1 MTEQTV
7 PYVATI
13 VLVHDPYEGRGYDL
27 VDREF
32 FLKYPEPVL
41 AEATWMD
48 GTKLKERYYVV
59 SLKEFMRVVPEAVND
74 SSVNW
79 TDPVLFP
86 IDFCNRSFKPN
97 YIK

>member
-1 MTEQTV
+1 METST

-13 VLVHDPYEGRGYDL
+13 VVVEDPFEGRGYDL

-41 AEATWMD
+41 AEAEWLD
-48 GTKLKERYYVV
+48 GTKMKERYYVV
-59 SLKEFMRVVPEAVND
+59 SLEEFMRVVPEAQKD
-74 SSVNW
+74 ASVKW
-79 TDPVLFP
+79 TENILFP
-86 IDFCNRSFKPN
+86 IDFCNRSFKPK

>member
-1 MTEQTV
+1 MEKTV

-13 VLVHDPYEGRGYDL
+13 VVVEDPFLDRGYSL

-41 AEATWMD
+41 ADATWLD
-48 GTKLKERYYVV
+48 GTKLKERYFVV
-59 SLKEFMRVVPEAVND
+59 DLKEFMRVVPEAINEKQD
-74 SSVNW
+74 W
-79 TDPVLFP
+79 TDDVLFP
-86 IDFCNRSFKPN
+86 IDFCNRSFKPS